1 MQQRKEKGQ
10 IVGLTEELEAARQH
24 LAEVERLKKK
34 MHVKRCPAETKI
46 RLLVENYEDLI
57 TADKSRKSNRTGN
70 QEICRIKNSKTQ
82 SFAMLDAPQFAVGRQ
97 IYYEFGRIFRDL
109 NEKVAKGAR
118 EGEPAPDDKSKAG
131 ASALGASAAGTIRVG
146 DTKSAA
152 ARPAAKPSSPS
163 GQ

>member
-57 TADKSRKSNRTGN
+57 AADKSRKSNRTGN
-70 QEICRIKNSKTQ
+70 QEICRIKNSRTQ

-97 IYYEFGRIFRDL
+97 IYYEFGSIFREL
-109 NEKVAKGAR
+109 NRTVAMAKEK
-118 EGEPAPDDKSKAG
+118 ELAPDDRSKAG
-131 ASALGASAAGTIRVG
+131 ASALGASAAGTLRVG
-146 DTKSAA
+146 DAKSPV
-152 ARPAAKPSSPS
+152 ARQATKPSSPR
-163 GQ
+163 G